1 MMAPAAAGL
10 RGNIVEM
17 KSQTSRSERSSRGLR
32 ERVPWQCMPGG
43 ARRLI
48 LSPCRAGRV
57 LVHGHRDGS
66 FCAAGLKPG
75 LQGITARGAESD
87 GDGDNNEIE
96 GKSLRCTS
104 RYS

>member
-75 LQGITARGAESD
+75 LQAAGLKPGLQGITARGAETD
-87 GDGDNNEIE
+87 GDGDEAE
-96 GKSLRCTS
+96 R
-104 RYS
+104 